1 MKARISL
8 LLTLT
13 LLALGATFINIAPV
27 AAAGPLDNTCV
38 RIYEDEGPS
47 GDSWAECAGLMGDA
61 NLTGNTTGLHN
72 GCNGANWPFTNPD
85 WNDCISGF
93 RVSNLPG
100 GYRVVFYINSNYGI
114 RNRCVDDN
122 GTNSYNM
129 NNVQHDR
136 TSSWRVESGSC

>member
-1 MKARISL
+1 MRKRLSILAA
-8 LLTLT
+8 
-13 LLALGATFINIAPV
+13 LALLCLAIPFALPAAV
-27 AAAGPLDNTCV
+27 SAAGPLDSTCV

-47 GDSWAECAGLMGDA
+47 GDSWVECASALGDA
-61 NLTGNTTGLHN
+61 NLTGNTTGLNN

-93 RVSNLPG
+93 RVSQLPG

-136 TSSWRVESGSC
+136 TSSWRVEVGNC